1 MIGSQESYDDSIQ
14 SACEHT
20 ITHTHIHTHIHNTPV
35 VQLKALPLELPR

>member
-20 ITHTHIHTHIHNTPV
+20 ITHTHIHNTPV